1 MRYLIFVRAGNF
13 QLINSKF
20 FFIGPNEY
28 CPDLACLECVSFL
41 TKNFCLVF
49 GCPSVRLRPEKPF
62 FISTASLSWLA
73 SLAPPQKALPVF
85 TCKSQKMKQPEQV
98 RTSTTYMLELDLLA
112 DRSTYPD
119 SAYVYCV
126 ELTDFLA

>member
-1 MRYLIFVRAGNF
+1 
-13 QLINSKF
+13 
-20 FFIGPNEY
+20 
-28 CPDLACLECVSFL
+28 
-41 TKNFCLVF
+41 
-49 GCPSVRLRPEKPF
+49 
-62 FISTASLSWLA
+62 
-73 SLAPPQKALPVF
+73 
-85 TCKSQKMKQPEQV
+85 MKQREQV